1 MCSGRQISSEIAS
14 KFVMY
19 TQHHFQPQYKTSPAK
34 NSNLNALMSRDMRL
48 KQIENGLRLGS
59 FLSDSGWLQDSM
71 KVLSTI
77 LMVID
82 TLKVNYSNIIIKL
95 DCLQRLL
102 HTQVSFSCFGD
113 AHKTHTKANEIIE
126 SIGIE
131 QIPKNLLAT
140 YYKVL
145 SMLYFAKSDYNLSY
159 KWSVKALEAIGPDT
173 PERWGNLIRTANA
186 RTIYWLCFR
195 LIWFFICSKF

>member
-1 MCSGRQISSEIAS
+1 MCSGRQISCEISS

-59 FLSDSGWLQDSM
+59 FLSDSGWLQDSI

-77 LMVID
+77 LNVID
-82 TLKVNYSNIIIKL
+82 TLKVNYSSIIIKL

-102 HTQVSFSCFGD
+102 HTQVSFSCFSD

-159 KWSVKALEAIGPDT
+159 KWSVKALEVIGPDT
-173 PERWGNLIRTANA
+173 PE
-186 RTIYWLCFR
+186 
-195 LIWFFICSKF
+195 K